1 MKKKKYACVLDIGS
15 GKITAMIGE
24 RGINNTFNILG
35 TGETEYGGFYKG
47 EFLEPEELKNVIQ
60 SSIEKAQSNSGVFV
74 EKIYVGVPAEFSYCK
89 TNYASISFK
98 KRTRITFK
106 EIYQFLDLVS
116 KDLDNENSVVLNRS
130 PIFFSLDDNR
140 KCMNPNGQASSKLAG
155 EICFVFS
162 QKSFIDQMNEILFE
176 LGIEN
181 VEYISSPLA
190 EAIYL
195 LSPEIRDT
203 GAILID
209 VGFITSSVALVK
221 GDGMLG
227 LNSFS
232 LGGGHLTGDLLNVLE
247 MDYFKDAE
255 NLKRKIVLS
264 LDAQEGDLYDI
275 ILQDGNAKSFDAKLT
290 NEIVKARMK
299 QIATLISKSLIAL
312 KNTYNGYL
320 PIYLTGG
327 GISYLKG
334 GKDYLSKEIGANI
347 ELLSPK
353 VPQLNRPH
361 FSSVLGILDLALSQ
375 NEAQKLSLK
384 QRIKRWLKR

>member
-1 MKKKKYACVLDIGS
+1 MRKKKYACVLDIGS
-15 GKITAMIGE
+15 SKITALIGE
-24 RGINNTFNILG
+24 RGINNTFNIFG
-35 TGETEYGGFYKG
+35 TGETQYAGFYKG
-47 EFLEPEELKNVIQ
+47 EFLEPEKLPEIIQ
-60 SSIEKAQSNSGVFV
+60 SSIEKAQNNSGIVV

-89 TNYASISFK
+89 TNFASISFK
-98 KRTRITFK
+98 KRMKITSK
-106 EIYQFLDLVS
+106 EIYEFLDLVS
-116 KDLDNENSVVLNRS
+116 KDVDTENNVILNRS
-130 PIFFSLDDNR
+130 PIFFNLDDNR
-140 KCMNPNGQASSKLAG
+140 KCMNQNGQVSSKLAG

-162 QKSFIDQMNEILFE
+162 QKSFIEDINKILFDIG
-176 LGIEN
+176 LGN

-195 LSPEIRDT
+195 LEPEVRDT

-209 VGFITSSVALVK
+209 VGYITTSIALVK

-232 LGGGHLTGDLLNVLE
+232 LGGGHLTADLSEVLKIS
-247 MDYFKDAE
+247 FKDAE

-264 LDAQEGDLYDI
+264 LDASNDDLYDI
-275 ILQDGNAKSFDAKLT
+275 VMNNGNARSFEAKLT
-290 NEIVKARMK
+290 NDIVKARMDM
-299 QIATLISKSLIAL
+299 IATLISKSLIVL

-334 GKDYLSKEIGANI
+334 GKDYLSKAIGANI
-347 ELLSPK
+347 EVLSPK

-375 NEAQKLSLK
+375 NETKKLSLK
-384 QRIKRWLKR
+384 DKLKKFFSK